1 MNSTLG
7 SVVPLAMFEYQTP
20 GAATTLFP
28 ASQPCHSSLLPLSP
42 LLEPRLPSRTSS
54 GELSASK
61 AAFLMWDLRVLGLPH
76 LTLPFILT
84 SWAFLLFSTEMVVR
98 PEKLSTPEEHLA
110 EHKKNRS
117 EMLVFDVLLF
127 ITKIMIIKGSIS
139 GGKRWC
145 WGRWCVSPPLS
156 LSCLLQLGIVAAF
169 LI

>member
-1 MNSTLG
+1 ML
-7 SVVPLAMFEYQTP
+7 
-20 GAATTLFP
+20 
-28 ASQPCHSSLLPLSP
+28 
-42 LLEPRLPSRTSS
+42 
-54 GELSASK
+54 
-61 AAFLMWDLRVLGLPH
+61 WDPRVLGLPH

-127 ITKIMIIKGSIS
+127 ITKIMIMKGSIS